1 MLNRSRIAAL
11 VIGAFSSLLVACN
24 NSGSGSP
31 APVIPASKT
40 SITVTPSLGKVL
52 NTDIKVECLPTGT
65 VMGTGNTGSTGSSTF
80 DLTGSC
86 AGPLFVELISTATSS
101 YYDEALGKMATLPL
115 DAELNAF
122 VPNFSAGTPLKVAV
136 SPLTEIAVRQLTTAA
151 KDVEAA
157 IRALTPEQIA
167 TANANITTQLF
178 GAGVNF
184 NILNPATVWDEKL
197 LAGALGTSEADRY
210 AFYLAALARMG
221 GTSGT
226 PMLNVSKALAEDLA
240 DGKLEGM
247 ATGDFTY
254 VPGNFNTLLNTA
266 LQLMASFANASL
278 QNELKITPVD
288 PVDPIEVVDP
298 TKATCGDLAELTF
311 ADLAKYAG
319 KYNVTIKTNG
329 ADFMPIDVKNT
340 SLELAADGKVTLDGK
355 VAHIVKVCGNPNTI
369 TGETGALAILD
380 ATDVFYGSL
389 AHIDFWPSGLVNG
402 IDYTG
407 TKAEFRYFAGSK

>member
-1 MLNRSRIAAL
+1 MLSRSHISALIIA
-11 VIGAFSSLLVACN
+11 AFSSLLVACN
-24 NSGSGSP
+24 NSGSSSP
-31 APVIPASKT
+31 APFVPVSKT

-52 NTDIKVECLPTGT
+52 NTDVKVECLPTGLI
-65 VMGTGNTGSTGSSTF
+65 MGTGNTGSTGSSTF

-101 YYDEALGKMATLPL
+101 YYDEALGKMAALPM

-122 VPNFSAGTPLKVAV
+122 VPNFTQGSPFTVAV

-151 KDVEAA
+151 KDVESA

-167 TANANITTQLF
+167 TANASIATQLF

-184 NILNPATVWDEKL
+184 NILNPATVWDEKM
-197 LAGALGTSEADRY
+197 LAGALGTTEADRY

-254 VPGNFNTLLNTA
+254 VPGNFNTLFNTA
-266 LQLMASFANASL
+266 LQLMGGFANTAL
-278 QNELKITPVD
+278 KNELKITPVD
-288 PVDPIEVVDP
+288 PVDPIELVDP
-298 TKATCGDLAELTF
+298 TKATCGDQKELALT
-311 ADLAKYAG
+311 DLAKYVG

-329 ADFMPIDVKNT
+329 ADLMTIDVKNT
-340 SLELAADGKVTLDGK
+340 TLELAADGTVTLDGK
-355 VAHIVKVCGNPNTI
+355 IAHAVKICANPNTI
-369 TGETGALAILD
+369 TGETGVMTILD
-380 ATDVFYGSL
+380 AADVFYASL